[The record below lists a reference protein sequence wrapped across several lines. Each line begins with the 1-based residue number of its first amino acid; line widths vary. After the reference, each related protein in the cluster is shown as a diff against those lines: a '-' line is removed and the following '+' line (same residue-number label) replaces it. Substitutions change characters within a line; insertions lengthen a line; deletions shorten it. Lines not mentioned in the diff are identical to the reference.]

1 MESMP
6 ETVECA
12 RHAGVET
19 ALRCS
24 RCEAPICPSCLIQSP
39 VGARCPDCAR
49 VVRAPMYVL
58 SGQNMLRAGLASA
71 VGGVVMGLLWALILL
86 PFTRGFFALIVGVA
100 LGYGFTRL
108 LEFATGG
115 KRGPGMV
122 GFAIGGIVLAWVV
135 LILFGGQHFALWGL
149 VAAGIGVWFAY
160 QNLR

>member
-1 MESMP
+1 MP
-6 ETVECA
+6 EPVECA
-12 RHAGVET
+12 RHPGVET

-24 RCEAPICPSCLIQSP
+24 RCETPICPSCLIQSP

-58 SGQNMLRAGLASA
+58 SGQNMVRAGLAA
-71 VGGVVMGLLWALILL
+71 GVGGIVMGLLWALTLL
-86 PFTRGFFALIVGVA
+86 PFTRGFFGLIVGVG
-100 LGYGFTRL
+100 LGYAFTRL

-115 KRGPGMV
+115 KRGPGMIT
-122 GFAIGGIVLAWVV
+122 FAVGGIVLAWAVLVV
-135 LILFGGQHFALWGL
+135 LGGTAFALWGL

>member
-1 MESMP
+1 MP
-6 ETVECA
+6 ETVVCP
-12 RHAGVET
+12 RHPGVET

-24 RCEAPICPSCLIQSP
+24 RCETPICPSCLTHSP

-58 SGQNMLRAGLASA
+58 SASHIARAGLAA
-71 VGGVVMGLLWALILL
+71 TVGGVVMGLLWALILL
-86 PFTRGFFALIVGVA
+86 PFTRGFFALLVGVA
-100 LGYGFTRL
+100 LGYVFTRL

-135 LILFGGQHFALWGL
+135 LVLLAGSHLAVWGL
-149 VAAGIGVWFAY
+149 LAAGIGVWFSY

>member
-1 MESMP
+1 MP
-6 ETVECA
+6 EPVECA

-24 RCEAPICPSCLIQSP
+24 RCETPICPSCLIQSP

-49 VVRAPMYVL
+49 VIRAPMYVL
-58 SGQNMLRAGLASA
+58 SGQTMLRAGLAA
-71 VGGVVMGLLWALILL
+71 AIGGIVMGLLWALILL
-86 PFTRGFFALIVGVA
+86 PFTRGFFGLIVGVG

-115 KRGPGMV
+115 KRGPGMIA
-122 GFAIGGIVLAWVV
+122 FAIGGIVLAWAV
-135 LILFGGQHFALWGL
+135 LVLLAGSQFALWGL
-149 VAAGIGVWFAY
+149 IAAGIGVWFAY

>member
-1 MESMP
+1 MASMP

-19 ALRCS
+19 ALRCG
-24 RCEAPICPSCLIQSP
+24 RCETPICPSCLIQSP

-58 SGQNMLRAGLASA
+58 SGQNMLRAGLAA
-71 VGGVVMGLLWALILL
+71 VVGGVVMGLLWRLILL
-86 PFTRGFFALIVGVA
+86 PFTAGFFSLLVGVA
-100 LGYGFTRL
+100 LGYAFTRL

-122 GFAIGGIVLAWVV
+122 GFAVSGIVLAWGV
-135 LILFGGQHFALWGL
+135 LVALGGGHFALWGL
-149 VAAGIGVWFAY
+149 VAAAIGVYFAY

>member
-1 MESMP
+1 MVSMP

-49 VVRAPMYVL
+49 VVRAPMYML
-58 SGQNMLRAGLASA
+58 SASHLARAGLAA
-71 VGGVVMGLLWALILL
+71 VAGGLVMGLLWRLILL
-86 PFTRGFFALIVGVA
+86 PFTQGFFALLVGVG
-100 LGYGFTRL
+100 LGYAFTRL

-115 KRGPGMV
+115 KRGPGVV
-122 GFAIGGIVLAWVV
+122 GFAAGGIVLAWAV
-135 LILFGGQHFALWGL
+135 LVGLGGTAFALWGL

>member
-1 MESMP
+1 MP

-24 RCEAPICPSCLIQSP
+24 RCESPICPSCLIQSP

-58 SGQNMLRAGLASA
+58 SGQTMLRAGLAA
-71 VGGVVMGLLWALILL
+71 VVGGVVMGLLWRLILL
-86 PFTRGFFALIVGVA
+86 PFTAGFFSLLVGVA
-100 LGYGFTRL
+100 LGYAFTRL

-122 GFAIGGIVLAWVV
+122 GFAVSGIVLAWGV
-135 LILFGGQHFALWGL
+135 LVALGGAPYALWG
-149 VAAGIGVWFAY
+149 VVG
-160 QNLR
+160 

>member
-1 MESMP
+1 MP
-6 ETVECA
+6 ETVECP
-12 RHAGVET
+12 RHPGVET

-24 RCEAPICPSCLIQSP
+24 RCESPICPSCLVHSP
-39 VGARCPDCAR
+39 VGARCPDCAP

-58 SGQNMLRAGLASA
+58 STGHMARAALAA
-71 VGGVVMGLLWALILL
+71 VVGGLVMGLLWRLILL
-86 PFTRGFFALIVGVA
+86 PFTRGFFAILVGVA
-100 LGYGFTRL
+100 LGYIFTRL

-122 GFAIGGIVLAWVV
+122 GFAIGGIVLAWAVLVV
-135 LILFGGQHFALWGL
+135 LGGSVFALWGL

>member
-1 MESMP
+1 MP
-6 ETVECA
+6 ETVECP

-24 RCEAPICPSCLIQSP
+24 RCESPICPSCLIQSP

-49 VVRAPMYVL
+49 VVRAPMYTL
-58 SGQNMLRAGLASA
+58 STQNLVRAALAA
-71 VGGVVMGLLWALILL
+71 AIGGVAMGLLWRLILL
-86 PFTRGFFALIVGVA
+86 PFTAGFFAILVGVA

-108 LEFATGG
+108 LEFATSG

-122 GFAIGGIVLAWVV
+122 GFASGGILIAWGT
-135 LILFGGQHFALWGL
+135 LITLGGAQFALWGL
-149 VAAGIGVWFAY
+149 VAAGIGIWFAY